1 MFTITNEVAK
11 LIQSGA
17 TKAASASKAKR
28 QAAEAIV
35 ASGGRGFHF
44 TKDAVKDGIVSKET
58 LMGVQAMIAK
68 GLFGANEFA
77 LWAMDS
83 KAAAAKGLQT
93 ERNALT
99 SEVNAYLAS
108 FRKIIETTFADLH
121 PEAAAAEKAELESES
136 EKSGDD
142 LENEKSGL
150 ESAPEK
156 MELNAANLLKHI
168 NELTLMISASKDA
181 SIVAIRA
188 KLIPALNAVQS
199 ACK

>member
-1 MFTITNEVAK
+1 MFTITSEVAK

-44 TKDAVKDGIVSKET
+44 TKDAVKDGIISKET
-58 LMGVQAMIAK
+58 LTGVQAMIAK

-83 KAAAAKGLQT
+83 KAAAAKGLQS

-99 SEVNAYLAS
+99 SEVNSYLAS
-108 FRKIIETTFADLH
+108 FRKIIETTFADLY

-136 EKSGDD
+136 EESGDD
-142 LENEKSGL
+142 LADEKSGL

-156 MELNAANLLKHI
+156 MELNAANLLKFI
-168 NELTLMISASKDA
+168 NALTLDVSASKDA

-199 ACK
+199 ALV